1 MPSASPAPRAMQGIA
16 ACSIAW
22 GAWGGAGMAAGDA
35 AVAARLQR
43 LGVVAIQ
50 PAPGLAALEQAVSLS
65 VAAGG
70 GTVMAAGLAWNRLLV
85 GGRQH
90 KPFYAE
96 FAAVAAAAAGQDG
109 PNAAENRAAALPAAN
124 SSAAS
129 VQSGATA
136 PSSLPAWHALDP
148 AQRTTFFASQIT
160 ALVEA
165 AVGRPVGASE
175 ALMAAGLD
183 SLGECAALFSGVR
196 VSLRCWGRQLESSL
210 PVSPGLHW
218 NASLGFA

>member
-1 MPSASPAPRAMQGIA
+1 
-16 ACSIAW
+16 
-22 GAWGGAGMAAGDA
+22 MAASDA

-43 LGVVAIQ
+43 LGIVAIQ

-65 VAAGG
+65 VAAGS
-70 GTVMAAGLAWNRLLV
+70 GTVMAAGLTWERLLV

-96 FAAVAAAAAGQDG
+96 FAAVAAAAAGRERQSI
-109 PNAAENRAAALPAAN
+109 AANQAAALPAA
-124 SSAAS
+124 STIAEPAA
-129 VQSGATA
+129 AA
-136 PSSLPAWHALDP
+136 PADLPAWHTLPP
-148 AQRTTFFASQIT
+148 AERAGFFAAQIA

-183 SLGECAALFSGVR
+183 SLGECM
-196 VSLRCWGRQLESSL
+196 LRLGAGRLGIHL
-210 PVSPGLHW
+210 RAGL
-218 NASLGFA
+218 LD